1 MNPDASVVNA
11 VFNAFRLRARRSAP
25 TRATLEGEPTVSHE
39 LIQMRKDNLKVFDTV
54 EREGY
59 HQTFRVN
66 LRKVDGVWGLF
77 QTADG
82 KKDAISIVSAEIA
95 DHINRSEKWFNELYI
110 GSELVCKRRPGHTRT
125 DLDYGWWGYANKRR
139 LEAGR
144 SVVVNRIDGAIRKL
158 WPKYESKWSIPIHL
172 TIGLDACLLH
182 DIEKIESFRCQ
193 FYQHLTYNADYTLGR
208 PMPLSG
214 EHEYTD
220 VYSIERNEKLISR
233 KEADAVVD
241 EYQENLDETP
251 LIEFMSRFYE
261 LDGSTRDHIR
271 YALKTE
277 LGKAAPGK
285 RWSIVST
292 GINGEDD
299 YKILKILNKR
309 IVATPMG
316 RHEEFASWTEDDQK
330 LDGALGQAIQKQFV
344 EMALRNDGKPARVTF
359 ECECF

>member
-1 MNPDASVVNA
+1 MNPDASVVDA
-11 VFNAFRLRARRSAP
+11 VFDAFRLRARRSAP
-25 TRATLEGEPTVSHE
+25 TRATLEGERTVSRKRIH
-39 LIQMRKDNLKVFDTV
+39 MRKDNLNIFDTV

-59 HQTFRVN
+59 NETFFVN
-66 LRKVDGVWGLF
+66 HRKVEGKWELF

-95 DHINRSEKWFNELYI
+95 DHIKNSEQWFNELYI

-125 DLDYGWWGYANKRR
+125 DFDYGWQAYDNKRR

-144 SVVVNRIDGAIRKL
+144 SVVVKQIDDAIRKL
-158 WPKYESKWSIPIHL
+158 WPKYESKLRIPIHL

-182 DIEKIESFRCQ
+182 DIKKIESFRCQ
-193 FYQHLTYNADYTLGR
+193 FYQHLTYNADYTLGE

-220 VYSIERNEKLISR
+220 FYSIERNEKLISR
-233 KEADAVVD
+233 AEAEAVVD
-241 EYQENLDETP
+241 KYQENLDETP

-261 LDGSTRDHIR
+261 LDGSTRGHIR
-271 YALKTE
+271 YALKTQ
-277 LGKAAPGK
+277 LGKADPGK

-309 IVATPMG
+309 IVATRMG
-316 RHEEFASWTEDDQK
+316 RHEEFASWTDDDQK
-330 LDGALGQAIQKQFV
+330 LDGALGQAIQKHFV